1 MARTAVRRAPESD
14 CRKRVNDQLRANLA
28 PATQSLRAGRNRLK
42 TKNKIAVGAG
52 ILLMGASLLAMRPHS
67 PGESAARITQ
77 AHLRLASLSTDS
89 RRDVDYRQL
98 DSRLREL
105 IKKPAMVGLA
115 VGVVE
120 NGRIT

>member
-1 MARTAVRRAPESD
+1 MTRTAVRRVPESA
-14 CRKRVNDQLRANLA
+14 CRKRVKRAVESKGAARHKWLRV
-28 PATQSLRAGRNRLK
+28 GRNRLLK

-89 RRDVDYRQL
+89 RRDVDYRLL

-105 IKKPAMVGLA
+105 IKKPALVGLA
-115 VGVVE
+115 VG
-120 NGRIT
+120 